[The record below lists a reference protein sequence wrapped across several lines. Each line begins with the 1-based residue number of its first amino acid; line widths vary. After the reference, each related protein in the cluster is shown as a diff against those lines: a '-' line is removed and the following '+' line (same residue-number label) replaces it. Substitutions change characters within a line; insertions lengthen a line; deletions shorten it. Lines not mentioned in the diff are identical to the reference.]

1 MKAMYFFMWGKGV
14 KVIGQCKVC
23 EDIVRTKFDWG
34 PQRGGGQLD
43 VNFYS
48 SVSRGDYVFSQSN
61 VSDCD
66 QLSFHTPKNKRKI
79 AF

>member
-43 VNFYS
+43 ANFYS
-48 SVSRGDYVFSQSN
+48 SEFGFTMRLRVFTVN
-61 VSDCD
+61 CFR
-66 QLSFHTPKNKRKI
+66 L
-79 AF
+79 